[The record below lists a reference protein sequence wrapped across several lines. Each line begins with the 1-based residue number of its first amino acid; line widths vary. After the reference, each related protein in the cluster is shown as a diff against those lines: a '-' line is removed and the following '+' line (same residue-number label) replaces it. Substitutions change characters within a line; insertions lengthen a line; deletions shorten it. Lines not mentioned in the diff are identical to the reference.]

1 MKTPYSCNTGKRRVA
16 TALSLLTA
24 FVAGSL
30 MAATYYVDFEGG
42 SDEADGTSPA
52 TAWKRVPGDRK
63 AEGNV
68 KEAKLNPGDVVI
80 LKGGVQY
87 RGEIVWSFAGEE
99 GAPIVL
105 DGNTAG
111 GFGEG
116 RAILDG
122 SEAITGWQ
130 KCTSQ
135 EQAGGNPRWQE
146 IMYTDLDVDLSSN
159 FEASRNRFIGHR
171 DAGAQRQAPWQRLFL
186 IDGEKRLLPVA
197 MQPKPSDDFYPDRP
211 GDFFRSPHRMADNYP
226 HKVYYEE
233 GSRGNQTLP
242 VLAIVYGGN
251 APVIQPFDGGA
262 VSIDLAEPVEIA
274 EMGFRLFRPKQSPVP
289 EQIIFSID
297 AKVVLTVDVDR
308 EETQPQRFALP
319 EKMAARK
326 LTYRLKHS
334 NPGDTTWTKMQ
345 QFYAYT
351 AEGEN
356 VLDVE
361 ISTIV
366 KDEERL
372 VDIKPDDYKG
382 LFLGVHGGNSH
393 TYFGRIREVDPAAG
407 VLELPHFT
415 ASTYNHTSYA
425 LYNSP
430 RFIDVPGEWCLEE
443 LEGGRTR
450 VFLLPD
456 RLENG
461 QPVDIGYPVL
471 ATAMQFSGTASHLA
485 VRGLLI
491 QRYSGG
497 AGAISTSSSRG
508 NRPNN
513 ISISDCEVRFIS
525 GHAGVSLN
533 TSDHITVKN
542 CHIHHC
548 PGWTVGIY
556 VNRVND
562 YEITDNRL
570 VKNAGSGIRH
580 YEAKRG
586 VLRGNVVLDHLGM
599 HSSGVNFYE
608 GCADILF
615 ENNFVHN
622 TMTINRNAE
631 NIILRNNVVDGMQ
644 ESAVALGIWTSG
656 RVGGRQVRNVQFIN
670 NTFVNTNKERHSW
683 ATGILAQRRNSPGRP
698 EGLVIRDN
706 IIDGLAEDISGDIS
720 GNIFVRKGSERF
732 MSDTCQ
738 LVEDQSTL
746 FMDPARGDYR
756 RRPDGPLP
764 KAGANLPPPEGL

>member
-1 MKTPYSCNTGKRRVA
+1 MKTPHPFKKDKRCARA
-16 TALSLLTA
+16 ALALLTA
-24 FVAGSL
+24 TVAGSL

-42 SDEADGTSPA
+42 DDAADGTSPA
-52 TAWKRVPGDRK
+52 TAWKRAPGDRK
-63 AEGNV
+63 AEGSA
-68 KEAKLNPGDVVI
+68 KGAKLNPGDVVI

-87 RGEIVWSFAGEE
+87 RGEIVWNFAGEE

-105 DGNTAG
+105 DGNSAG
-111 GFGEG
+111 TFGAG

-122 SEAITGWQ
+122 SQAITGWQ
-130 KCTSQ
+130 KCISQ

-146 IMYTDLDVDLSSN
+146 IMYTDLDVDLTSN
-159 FEASRNRFIGHR
+159 FETSLSRFVVHR

-186 IDGEKRLLPVA
+186 IDGEKRLLPIA
-197 MQPKPSDDFYPDRP
+197 MQPKPSDNFYPDRP
-211 GDFFRSPHRMADNYP
+211 GDFFRSPHRMEDNYP

-233 GSRGNQTLP
+233 GSRGNNSLP
-242 VLAIVYGGN
+242 VLAIVYGGS

-262 VSIDLAEPVEIA
+262 VSIDLAAPVEIA
-274 EMGFRLFRPKQSPVP
+274 ELGFTLFRPKQSPVP

-297 AKVVLTVDVDR
+297 DKEVLTVDVDR
-308 EETQPQRFALP
+308 ESTKPQRFALP
-319 EKMAARK
+319 QKTTARK

-334 NPGDTTWTKMQ
+334 NPGNSTWTKMQ
-345 QFYAYT
+345 RFFAYT
-351 AEGEN
+351 PEGEN
-356 VLDVE
+356 ILDVE
-361 ISTIV
+361 IATII

-372 VDIKPDDYKG
+372 TGINPADYEG

-393 TYFGRIREVDPAAG
+393 TFFSRIRKADPATG
-407 VLELPHFT
+407 RLEVPHFT
-415 ASTYNHTSYA
+415 ATTYDHTSYA

-430 RFIDVPGEWCLEE
+430 RFIEQPGEWCLAQ

-471 ATAMQFSGTASHLA
+471 ATGIQLNGASAHLE
-485 VRGLLI
+485 VRNFLI
-491 QRYSGG
+491 QRYAGG
-497 AGAISTSSSRG
+497 AGAISTSG
-508 NRPNN
+508 GGGGRPHHINVA
-513 ISISDCEVRFIS
+513 DCEVRFIS

-533 TSDHITVKN
+533 MSDHVTVKN

-562 YEITDNRL
+562 YEISENRL

-586 VLRGNVVLDHLGM
+586 VLRGNAVLDHLGM

-615 ENNFVHN
+615 EDNFVHN

-631 NIILRNNVVDGMQ
+631 NIILRNNVVDGMNK
-644 ESAVALGIWTSG
+644 SAVCLGIWTSG
-656 RVGGRQVRNVQFIN
+656 SVGGRQVRNIQFIN
-670 NTFVNTNKERHSW
+670 NTFVNTNKELYTW
-683 ATGILAQRRNSPGRP
+683 ATGILAQARNSPGRP
-698 EGLVIRDN
+698 QGLVIRN
-706 IIDGLAEDISGDIS
+706 NVLDGLAEHISGDIS

-738 LVEDQSTL
+738 IVEDKATL
-746 FMDPARGDYR
+746 FMDPDKGDYR
-756 RRPDGPLP
+756 RRPGGPLP
-764 KAGANLPPPEGL
+764 EAGANLTPPEGL